1 MILETVILEQIKK
14 KFPDPV
20 LPPSEVALIRHQRK
34 RDLMRSA
41 GRGIIIRLLIVI
53 AELVGVVLFES
64 SALFADALATL
75 FDITSSIVL
84 LYFIRYAAKPP
95 DENHPFGHGRLEPI
109 VGLQLGLLLIIAG
122 GGIALQQ
129 MSLSYNVQ
137 PNEFLSPWAALIPAV
152 ATVLLEGGYQ
162 YLYRI
167 AKKNDSQALLAE
179 ARHFRLDAV
188 TSLIATVSLSATLFA
203 PSVSHLADHL
213 GALGIALFMIFLGY
227 LSVKDNIAELMD
239 KTPEPEYFGKVK
251 KASLKVDGVK
261 GVEKIRIQHYG
272 PDSHV
277 DIDVEVDP
285 KMSVFDAH
293 EISQKVRAEIQ
304 KEWPKVRDVTVH
316 IEPYFPEDH
325 P

>member
-1 MILETVILEQIKK
+1 MEPTKK

-20 LPPSEVALIRHQRK
+20 LPPDEVALVRHKRK
-34 RDLMRSA
+34 RELMRSA
-41 GRGIIIRLLIVI
+41 SRGIAIRLFIVL
-53 AELVGVVLFES
+53 AELIGVVLFES
-64 SALFADALATL
+64 SSLFADALATL
-75 FDITSSIVL
+75 FDITSSVIL

-109 VGLQLGLLLIIAG
+109 VGLQLGMLLVIAG

-129 MSLSYNVQ
+129 LSLTYNIQ
-137 PNEFLSPWAALIPAV
+137 PNLSLTPWAAVIPAI
-152 ATVLLEGGYQ
+152 ATLVLEAGYQ
-162 YLYRI
+162 YLYRV
-167 AKKNDSQALLAE
+167 AKKNESQALLAE

-188 TSLIATVSLSATLFA
+188 TSLIATVSLSATFWA
-203 PSVSHLADHL
+203 PSFSHLADHL
-213 GALGIALFMIFLGY
+213 GALGIAIFMIFLGY

-239 KTPEPEYFGKVK
+239 KTPEPEYFEKVK
-251 KASLKVDGVK
+251 SASLKVDGVK
-261 GVEKIRIQHYG
+261 GIEKIRIQHYG
-272 PDSHV
+272 PDSHI

-316 IEPYFPEDH
+316 IEPFFPGDH
-325 P
+325 K

>member
-1 MILETVILEQIKK
+1 MEQSNH
-14 KFPDPV
+14 KFPGPV
-20 LPPSEVALIRHQRK
+20 LPPGDVAWIREKRKQDLIR
-34 RDLMRSA
+34 ST
-41 GRGIIIRLLIVI
+41 GRGIIIRLLIVL
-53 AELVGVVLFES
+53 AELVGVLFFES

-75 FDITSSIVL
+75 FDISSSIVL

-95 DENHPFGHGRLEPI
+95 DKNHPFGHGRLEPI
-109 VGLQLGLLLIIAG
+109 VGLQLGLLLVVAG
-122 GGIALQQ
+122 GGIAVQQ
-129 MSLSYNVQ
+129 LSLTYNIQ
-137 PNEFLSPWAALIPAV
+137 PNPHLSPWAALIPLV
-152 ATVLLEGGYQ
+152 ATLLLEAGYR
-162 YLYRI
+162 YLYRV
-167 AKKNDSQALLAE
+167 AKRNDSQALLAE

-188 TSLIATVSLSATLFA
+188 TSLIATISLSFALFA
-203 PSVSHLADHL
+203 PTISHHADHI
-213 GALGIALFMIFLGY
+213 GAFGIALFMIFLGY
-227 LSVKDNIAELMD
+227 RSVKDNIAELMD
-239 KTPEPEYFGKVK
+239 KTPDPEYFGKVK
-251 KASLKVDGVK
+251 RASLKVDGVK

-285 KMSVFDAH
+285 EMSVYDAH

>member
-1 MILETVILEQIKK
+1 MEQSKK

-20 LPPSEVALIRHQRK
+20 LPPSEVALIRHKRK

-41 GRGIIIRLLIVI
+41 SCGIIIRLLIVA

-75 FDITSSIVL
+75 FDISSSVVL

-109 VGLQLGLLLIIAG
+109 VGLQLGLLLIVAG

-129 MSLSYNVQ
+129 LSLSYNVQ

-152 ATVLLEGGYQ
+152 AMLLLEGGYQ
-162 YLYRI
+162 YLYRV
-167 AKKNDSQALLAE
+167 AKRNDSQALLAE
-179 ARHFRLDAV
+179 ARHFRLDAA
-188 TSLIATVSLSATLFA
+188 TSLIATLSLSMTIFA
-203 PSVSHLADHL
+203 PSISHLADHL
-213 GALGIALFMIFLGY
+213 GALCIALFMISLGY

-239 KTPEPEYFGKVK
+239 KTPEPEYFEKVK

-277 DIDVEVDP
+277 DIDVEVEP

-316 IEPYFPEDH
+316 IEPFFPEDH
-325 P
+325 K